1 MTHAEDGAG
10 RGTRGALAGLIAALV
25 RYAERPKNASD
36 WQLRFQV
43 QFLLATFQ

>member
-1 MTHAEDGAG
+1 MMARDAERGA
-10 RGTRGALAGLIAALV
+10 ALAGLIAALV

-43 QFLLATFQ
+43 QLLLPTFQ